1 MKQIFICLLTAV
13 LLSSCGSVPLTGRKQ
28 LLLVSDSEMLSLS
41 LTQYQSYMKS
51 ATPSTD
57 KTSAAMVT
65 RVGQNIANA
74 VEKYLKENGFE
85 NVIANFAWEFTL
97 VKDNTAN
104 AFCMP
109 GGKIVVY
116 EGILP
121 FTKTEAGL
129 ATVVAHEVA
138 HAVAKHSS
146 EQVSQQMGISAGSQV
161 VGIAASGQTELAQAV
176 IQSMYGLTS
185 QGLLLLPYSR
195 KMEYE
200 ADHLGLIF
208 MAMAGYNPEESIT
221 FWERM
226 SSGTSSGSDML
237 STHPSDEK
245 RIKQLKGRMPEA
257 LKYYTGTKS
266 TTTPTTGKGF
276 KLVY

>member
-1 MKQIFICLLTAV
+1 MKQLFICLLIAV
-13 LLSSCGSVPLTGRKQ
+13 ILSSCGSVPITGRKQ
-28 LLLVSDSEMLSLS
+28 LLLVSDAEMLSLS
-41 LTQYQSYMKS
+41 LTQYQTYMKS
-51 ATPSTD
+51 ATLSTD
-57 KTSAAMVT
+57 NTSTAMVT

-74 VEKYLKENGFE
+74 VEKYLKENGYE
-85 NVIANFAWEFTL
+85 SEIANFAWSFAL
-97 VKDNTAN
+97 IKDNTAN

-109 GGKIVVY
+109 GGKVVVF

-146 EQVSQQMGISAGSQV
+146 EQVSQQMGLSAGSQV
-161 VGIAASGQTELAQAV
+161 VGIAASGQTELAQTV
-176 IQSMYGLTS
+176 IQSIYGLSS
-185 QGLLLLPYSR
+185 QGLVLLPYSR

-208 MAMAGYNPEESIT
+208 MAMAGYNPEESII

-226 SSGTSSGSDML
+226 SSGTSSGSDIL

-245 RIKQLKGRMPEA
+245 RIKELKGNMSEA
-257 LKYYTGTKS
+257 LKYYNGTKG
-266 TTTPTTGKGF
+266 TTAPATSKGF

>member
-1 MKQIFICLLTAV
+1 MKQLFICLLIAV
-13 LLSSCGSVPLTGRKQ
+13 ILSSCGSVPITGRKQ
-28 LLLVSDSEMLSLS
+28 LLLVSDAEMLSLS
-41 LTQYQSYMKS
+41 LTQYQTYMKS
-51 ATPSTD
+51 ATVSTD
-57 KTSAAMVT
+57 NTSTAMVT

-74 VEKYLKENGFE
+74 VEKYLKENGYE
-85 NVIANFAWEFTL
+85 SEIANFAWSFAL
-97 VKDNTAN
+97 IKDNTAN

-109 GGKIVVY
+109 GGKIVVF

-146 EQVSQQMGISAGSQV
+146 EQVSQQMGLSAGSQV
-161 VGIAASGQTELAQAV
+161 VGIAASGQTELAQTV
-176 IQSMYGLTS
+176 IQSIYGLSS
-185 QGLLLLPYSR
+185 QGLVLLPYSR

-208 MAMAGYNPEESIT
+208 MAMAGYNPEESII

-226 SSGTSSGSDML
+226 SSGTSSGSDIL

-245 RIKQLKGRMPEA
+245 RIKELKGNMSEA
-257 LKYYTGTKS
+257 LKYYNGTKG
-266 TTTPTTGKGF
+266 TTAPATSKGF

>member
-1 MKQIFICLLTAV
+1 MKQIFFCLLFAV
-13 LLSSCGSVPLTGRKQ
+13 ILTSCGSVPLTGRKQ
-28 LLLVSDSEMLSLS
+28 LLLVSDAEMLSLS
-41 LTQYQSYMKS
+41 LTQYQTYMKS

-57 KTSAAMVT
+57 KTSTAMVT

-74 VEKYLKENGFE
+74 VEKYLKEHGYE
-85 NVIANFAWEFTL
+85 SEIANFAWSFAL
-97 VKDNTAN
+97 IKDNTAN

-121 FTKTEAGL
+121 YTKTEAGL

-146 EQVSQQMGISAGSQV
+146 EQVSQQMGLSAGSQV
-161 VGIAASGQTELAQAV
+161 VGIAASGQSELAQTV

-185 QGLLLLPYSR
+185 QGLVLLPYSR

-226 SSGTSSGSDML
+226 SSGTSSGSDIL

-245 RIKQLKGRMPEA
+245 RIKELKGRMSEA
-257 LKYYTGTKS
+257 
-266 TTTPTTGKGF
+266 
-276 KLVY
+276 

>member
-1 MKQIFICLLTAV
+1 MKQIFICLLISAM
-13 LLSSCGSVPLTGRKQ
+13 LISCGSVPLTGRKQ
-28 LLLVSDSEMLSLS
+28 LLLVSDAEMLSLS
-41 LTQYQSYMKS
+41 LTQYQTYMKS

-57 KTSAAMVT
+57 KTSTAMVT

-74 VEKYLKENGFE
+74 VEKYLKENGYE
-85 NVIANFAWEFTL
+85 SEIANFTWSFAL
-97 VKDNTAN
+97 IKDNTAN

-121 FTKTEAGL
+121 YTKTEAGL

-146 EQVSQQMGISAGSQV
+146 EQVSQQMGLSAGSQV
-161 VGIAASGQTELAQAV
+161 VGIAASGQSELAQTV

-185 QGLLLLPYSR
+185 QGLVLLPYSR

-226 SSGTSSGSDML
+226 SSGTSSGSDIL
-237 STHPSDEK
+237 STHPSDAK
-245 RIKQLKGRMPEA
+245 RIKELKARMPEA
-257 LKYYTGTKS
+257 LKYYNGTKS
-266 TTTPTTGKGF
+266 TTAPATGKGF